1 MCNEKRE
8 KLLFF
13 KFKSYISDSAVS
25 IIKERLGKRLI
36 KVKKK
41 SMAARP
47 NHKTSATMFFRS
59 MMFGHNAQ
67 HHIW

>member
-36 KVKKK
+36 KVKKEYGSTTK
-41 SMAARP
+41 P
-47 NHKTSATMFFRS
+47 QDLCN
-59 MMFGHNAQ
+59 NVL
-67 HHIW
+67 